1 MKKINQ
7 LFIISTIIL
16 TTLTGCYD
24 YREMNTLAIV
34 SATEINKIGDEY
46 QVSVQAINPQAP
58 DKTAVPQAP
67 FIIYTG
73 TGKTIQE
80 AYRSI
85 TLSASRF
92 MYSNHLD
99 LLIINEK
106 IAKEN
111 ISDLID
117 YYTRNP
123 GIRTEFYVL
132 ISKDDN
138 ILSVT
143 TPIDEISSASIKE
156 SIENDYKYYGVSSRT
171 TFSEF
176 VNMNLNPNLEIVL
189 PTIELVKDTHTE
201 DKNINESKDN
211 NEDVNANKDK
221 NKDNDKNTS
230 ENNDKNKNNNN
241 SEEDKNNKSN
251 QEESDSDSISN
262 KNTEKTEVKDKYFL
276 GGYAIFK
283 NNKLVGYL
291 NNKESINYNIIT
303 NNIKNTIITY
313 ECSKNKYLAI
323 EITDNSSSIKTKNNK
338 VSININLKGNI
349 NESHCNID
357 ITKNKN
363 IKKISHDI
371 EEKLNKEITN
381 DILNV
386 RNNYHTDIYKFK
398 DTIYKHDYSYY
409 QKIKNNYDEVYQNLD
424 ISVKTNIHLIGKG
437 NILEVI
443 NEKDK

>member
-7 LFIISTIIL
+7 LFILSTIIL

-24 YREMNTLAIV
+24 YREINTLAIV

-58 DKTAVPQAP
+58 DKTTDPQAP

-117 YYTRNP
+117 YYIRNP

-138 ILSVT
+138 ILSIT

-156 SIENDYKYYGVSSRT
+156 SIENNYKYYGVSSRT

-189 PTIELVKDTHTE
+189 PTIELVKDTPTE
-201 DKNINESKDN
+201 DKNIDEEKNN

-221 NKDNDKNTS
+221 S
-230 ENNDKNKNNNN
+230 
-241 SEEDKNNKSN
+241 NKSN
-251 QEESDSDSISN
+251 REENDSDSTSN
-262 KNTEKTEVKDKYFL
+262 KNTEKTEIKNKYLL

-323 EITDNSSSIKTKNNK
+323 EITDSSSSIKTKNNK
-338 VSININLKGNI
+338 VSIDINLKGNI
-349 NESHCNID
+349 NESHCDID

-371 EEKLNKEITN
+371 EQKLNKEITD

-386 RNNYHTDIYKFK
+386 RNNYNTDIYKFK
-398 DTIYKHDYSYY
+398 DIIYKHDYSYY
-409 QKIKNNYDEVYQNLD
+409 QKIKNNYDEAYQNLD
-424 ISVKTNIHLIGKG
+424 ISVKTNILLVEKG

-443 NEKDK
+443 NEKNK

>member
-1 MKKINQ
+1 MKKINK
-7 LFIISTIIL
+7 LFLLSTIIL

-24 YREMNTLAIV
+24 YREINTLAIV
-34 SATEINKIGDEY
+34 SATEINKIGNEY

-58 DKTAVPQAP
+58 DKTTDPQAP

-117 YYTRNP
+117 YYIRNP

-156 SIENDYKYYGVSSRT
+156 SIENNYKYYGVSNRT

-176 VNMNLNPNLEIVL
+176 VNMNLNPNLEIIL
-189 PTIELVKDTHTE
+189 PTIELVKDNPTE
-201 DKNINESKDN
+201 DKNIDEEKNN

-221 NKDNDKNTS
+221 DNDDNNKDKS
-230 ENNDKNKNNNN
+230 NNNN
-241 SEEDKNNKSN
+241 KEDKNNKSN
-251 QEESDSDSISN
+251 QEENDSDSTSN
-262 KNTEKTEVKDKYFL
+262 KNTEKTEVKDKYLL
-276 GGYAIFK
+276 GGYSIFK

-291 NNKESINYNIIT
+291 NNKESINYNILT

-323 EITDNSSSIKTKNNK
+323 EITDSSSSIKTKNNK

-349 NESHCNID
+349 NEAHCNID

-371 EEKLNKEITN
+371 EEKLNKEITD

-398 DTIYKHDYSYY
+398 DIIYKHDYSYY
-409 QKIKNNYDEVYQNLD
+409 QKIKNNYDEAYQNLD
-424 ISVKTNIHLIGKG
+424 ISVKTNIQLVEKG

>member
-7 LFIISTIIL
+7 LFILSIIIL

-24 YREMNTLAIV
+24 YREINTLAIV

-58 DKTAVPQAP
+58 DKTTDPQAP

-111 ISDLID
+111 ISEVID
-117 YYTRNP
+117 YYIRNP

-138 ILSVT
+138 ILSIT

-156 SIENDYKYYGVSSRT
+156 SIENNYKYYGVSSRT
-171 TFSEF
+171 TFIEF

-189 PTIELVKDTHTE
+189 PTIELVKDTPTE
-201 DKNINESKDN
+201 DKNIDKEKNN

-221 NKDNDKNTS
+221 NKDNDNK
-230 ENNDKNKNNNN
+230 NNDKNKSNNN

-251 QEESDSDSISN
+251 QEENDSNGTSN
-262 KNTEKTEVKDKYFL
+262 KNTEKTEVKDKYLL

-283 NNKLVGYL
+283 NNRLVGYL
-291 NNKESINYNIIT
+291 NNKESINYNILT

-323 EITDNSSSIKTKNNK
+323 EITNSSSSIKTKNNK
-338 VSININLKGNI
+338 VSIDINLKGNI
-349 NESHCNID
+349 NESHCDID

-363 IKKISHDI
+363 IKKI
-371 EEKLNKEITN
+371 
-381 DILNV
+381 
-386 RNNYHTDIYKFK
+386 
-398 DTIYKHDYSYY
+398 
-409 QKIKNNYDEVYQNLD
+409 
-424 ISVKTNIHLIGKG
+424 
-437 NILEVI
+437 
-443 NEKDK
+443 

>member
-7 LFIISTIIL
+7 LFILSTIIL

-58 DKTAVPQAP
+58 DKNTISQAP

-111 ISDLID
+111 ISYLID

-171 TFSEF
+171 TFIEF

-189 PTIELVKDTHTE
+189 PTIELVKDTPTE
-201 DKNINESKDN
+201 DKNINEEKNN
-211 NEDVNANKDK
+211 NEDINANKDK
-221 NKDNDKNTS
+221 DNN
-230 ENNDKNKNNNN
+230 ENNDKNKSNN
-241 SEEDKNNKSN
+241 SEDKNNKSN
-251 QEESDSDSISN
+251 QEENESDDTSN
-262 KNTEKTEVKDKYFL
+262 KNTEKTEVKNKYLL

-323 EITDNSSSIKTKNNK
+323 EITDSSSSIKTKNNK

-363 IKKISHDI
+363 IKKISHEI
-371 EEKLNKEITN
+371 EEKLNKEIAN

-386 RNNYHTDIYKFK
+386 RDNYHTDIYKFK
-398 DTIYKHDYSYY
+398 DIIYKHDYSYY
-409 QKIKNNYDEVYQNLD
+409 QKIKNNYDEAYQNLD
-424 ISVKTNIHLIGKG
+424 ISVKTNIQLVEKG

-443 NEKDK
+443 NEKNK

>member
-7 LFIISTIIL
+7 LFILSTIIL

-111 ISDLID
+111 ISYLID
-117 YYTRNP
+117 YYIRNP

-156 SIENDYKYYGVSSRT
+156 SIENNYKYYGVSSRT

-176 VNMNLNPNLEIVL
+176 VNMNLNPNQEIVL
-189 PTIELVKDTHTE
+189 PTIELVKDTPTE
-201 DKNINESKDN
+201 DKNINEEKNN
-211 NEDVNANKDK
+211 NEDINANKDK
-221 NKDNDKNTS
+221 DNN
-230 ENNDKNKNNNN
+230 ENNDKNKSNN
-241 SEEDKNNKSN
+241 SEDKNNKSN
-251 QEESDSDSISN
+251 QEENESDGTSN
-262 KNTEKTEVKDKYFL
+262 KNTEKTEIKNKYLL

-283 NNKLVGYL
+283 NNKLIGYL

-313 ECSKNKYLAI
+313 ECFKNKYLAI
-323 EITDNSSSIKTKNNK
+323 EITDSSSSIKTKNNK
-338 VSININLKGNI
+338 VSIDINLKGNI
-349 NESHCNID
+349 NESHCDID

-371 EEKLNKEITN
+371 EKKLNKEITN

-386 RNNYHTDIYKFK
+386 RDNYHTDIYKFK
-398 DTIYKHDYSYY
+398 DIIYKHDYSYY
-409 QKIKNNYDEVYQNLD
+409 QKIKNNYDEAYQNLD
-424 ISVKTNIHLIGKG
+424 ISVKTNIQLVEKG

>member
-7 LFIISTIIL
+7 LFILSTIIL

-117 YYTRNP
+117 YYIRNP

-156 SIENDYKYYGVSSRT
+156 SIENNYKYYGVSSRT

-176 VNMNLNPNLEIVL
+176 VNMSLNPNQEIVL

-211 NEDVNANKDK
+211 NE
-221 NKDNDKNTS
+221 
-230 ENNDKNKNNNN
+230 NNDKNKSNN
-241 SEEDKNNKSN
+241 SEDKNNKSN
-251 QEESDSDSISN
+251 QEENESDGTSN
-262 KNTEKTEVKDKYFL
+262 KNTEKTEVKDKYLL

-291 NNKESINYNIIT
+291 NNKESINYNILT

-313 ECSKNKYLAI
+313 ECSKNKYLAV
-323 EITDNSSSIKTKNNK
+323 EITDSNSSIKTKNNK

-398 DTIYKHDYSYY
+398 DIIYKHDYSYY
-409 QKIKNNYDEVYQNLD
+409 QKIKNNYDEAYQNLD
-424 ISVKTNIHLIGKG
+424 ISVKTNILLVEKG

-443 NEKDK
+443 NEKNK

>member
-1 MKKINQ
+1 MKKINK
-7 LFIISTIIL
+7 LFLLSIIIL

-24 YREMNTLAIV
+24 YREINTLAIV

-58 DKTAVPQAP
+58 DKTTNSQAP

-117 YYTRNP
+117 YYIRNP
-123 GIRTEFYVL
+123 GIRNEFYVL

-138 ILSVT
+138 ILSIT

-156 SIENDYKYYGVSSRT
+156 SIENNYKYYGVSSRT

-176 VNMNLNPNLEIVL
+176 VNMNLNPNQEIVL

-221 NKDNDKNTS
+221 DNND
-230 ENNDKNKNNNN
+230 NNDKNKSNN
-241 SEEDKNNKSN
+241 SEDKNNKSN
-251 QEESDSDSISN
+251 QEENESDGTSN
-262 KNTEKTEVKDKYFL
+262 KNTEKTEVKDKYLL

-291 NNKESINYNIIT
+291 NNKESINYNILT

-313 ECSKNKYLAI
+313 ECSENKYLAV
-323 EITDNSSSIKTKNNK
+323 EITDSNSSIKTKNNK

-363 IKKISHDI
+363 IKKISHEI

-386 RNNYHTDIYKFK
+386 RDNYHTDIYKFK
-398 DTIYKHDYSYY
+398 DIIYKHDYSYY
-409 QKIKNNYDEVYQNLD
+409 QKIKNNYDEAYQNLD
-424 ISVKTNIHLIGKG
+424 ISVKTNIQLVEKG

>member
-1 MKKINQ
+1 MKKINK
-7 LFIISTIIL
+7 LFLLSIIIL

-24 YREMNTLAIV
+24 YREINTLAIV

-117 YYTRNP
+117 YYIRNP
-123 GIRTEFYVL
+123 GIRNEFYVL

-138 ILSVT
+138 ILSIT

-156 SIENDYKYYGVSSRT
+156 SIENNYKYYGVSSRT

-176 VNMNLNPNLEIVL
+176 VNMNLNPNQEIVL
-189 PTIELVKDTHTE
+189 PTIELIKDTHTE

-211 NEDVNANKDK
+211 NDDVNANKDK
-221 NKDNDKNTS
+221 DNND
-230 ENNDKNKNNNN
+230 NNDKNKSNN
-241 SEEDKNNKSN
+241 SEDKNNKSN
-251 QEESDSDSISN
+251 QEENESDGTSN
-262 KNTEKTEVKDKYFL
+262 KNTEKTEVKDKYLL

-291 NNKESINYNIIT
+291 NNKESINYNILT

-313 ECSKNKYLAI
+313 ECSKNKYLAV
-323 EITDNSSSIKTKNNK
+323 EITDSNSSIKTKNNK

-363 IKKISHDI
+363 IKKISHEI

-386 RNNYHTDIYKFK
+386 RDNYHTDIYKFK
-398 DTIYKHDYSYY
+398 DIIYKHDYSYY
-409 QKIKNNYDEVYQNLD
+409 QKIKNNYDEAYQNLD
-424 ISVKTNIHLIGKG
+424 ISVKTNIQLVEKG

>member
-7 LFIISTIIL
+7 LFILSTIIL

-24 YREMNTLAIV
+24 YREMNTIAIV

-111 ISDLID
+111 ISYLID
-117 YYTRNP
+117 YYIRNP

-156 SIENDYKYYGVSSRT
+156 SIENNYKYYGVSSRT

-176 VNMNLNPNLEIVL
+176 VNMNLNPNQEIVL
-189 PTIELVKDTHTE
+189 PTIELVKDTPTE
-201 DKNINESKDN
+201 DKNINEEKNN
-211 NEDVNANKDK
+211 NEDINANKDK
-221 NKDNDKNTS
+221 DNN
-230 ENNDKNKNNNN
+230 ENNDKNKSNN
-241 SEEDKNNKSN
+241 SEDKNNKSN
-251 QEESDSDSISN
+251 QEENESDGTSN
-262 KNTEKTEVKDKYFL
+262 KNTEKTEIKNKYLL

-323 EITDNSSSIKTKNNK
+323 EITDSSSSIKTKNNK

-398 DTIYKHDYSYY
+398 DIIYKHDYSYY
-409 QKIKNNYDEVYQNLD
+409 QKIKNNYDEAYQKLD
-424 ISVKTNIHLIGKG
+424 ISVKTNILLVEKG

-443 NEKDK
+443 NEKNK

>member
-1 MKKINQ
+1 MKKINK
-7 LFIISTIIL
+7 LFLLSIIIL

-24 YREMNTLAIV
+24 YREINTLAIV

-58 DKTAVPQAP
+58 DKTTNSQAP

-117 YYTRNP
+117 YYIRNP
-123 GIRTEFYVL
+123 GIRNEFYVL

-138 ILSVT
+138 ILSIT

-156 SIENDYKYYGVSSRT
+156 SIENNYKYYGVSSRT

-176 VNMNLNPNLEIVL
+176 VNMNLNPNQEIVL
-189 PTIELVKDTHTE
+189 PTIELIKDTPSE

-211 NEDVNANKDK
+211 NEDVNDNKDK
-221 NKDNDKNTS
+221 DNND
-230 ENNDKNKNNNN
+230 NNDKNKSNN
-241 SEEDKNNKSN
+241 SEEKNNKSN
-251 QEESDSDSISN
+251 QEENESDGTSN
-262 KNTEKTEVKDKYFL
+262 KNTEKTEVKDKYLL

-291 NNKESINYNIIT
+291 NNKESINYNILT

-313 ECSKNKYLAI
+313 ECSKNKYLAV
-323 EITDNSSSIKTKNNK
+323 EITDSNSSIKTKNNK

-363 IKKISHDI
+363 IKKISHEI

-386 RNNYHTDIYKFK
+386 RDNYHTDIYKFK
-398 DTIYKHDYSYY
+398 DIIYKHDYSYY
-409 QKIKNNYDEVYQNLD
+409 QKIKNNYDEAYQNLD
-424 ISVKTNIHLIGKG
+424 ISVKTNIQLVEKG

>member
-1 MKKINQ
+1 MKKINK
-7 LFIISTIIL
+7 LFLLSIIIL

-24 YREMNTLAIV
+24 YREINTLAIV
-34 SATEINKIGDEY
+34 SATEINKIDDEY

-58 DKTAVPQAP
+58 DKTTDPQAP

-117 YYTRNP
+117 YYIRNP

-156 SIENDYKYYGVSSRT
+156 SIENNYKYYGVSSRT

-176 VNMNLNPNLEIVL
+176 VNMNLNPNQEIVL
-189 PTIELVKDTHTE
+189 PTIELVKNTPTE
-201 DKNINESKDN
+201 DKNINENKDN
-211 NEDVNANKDK
+211 NEDVNTNKDK
-221 NKDNDKNTS
+221 NKDN
-230 ENNDKNKNNNN
+230 ENNDKNKSNNN
-241 SEEDKNNKSN
+241 SEDKNNKSN
-251 QEESDSDSISN
+251 QEENESDGTSN
-262 KNTEKTEVKDKYFL
+262 KNTEKTEVKDKYLL

-291 NNKESINYNIIT
+291 NNKESINYNILT

-323 EITDNSSSIKTKNNK
+323 EITDSNSSIKTKNNK
-338 VSININLKGNI
+338 VSIDINLKGNI

-386 RNNYHTDIYKFK
+386 RNNYHTDIYNFK
-398 DTIYKHDYSYY
+398 NIIYKHDYSYY
-409 QKIKNNYDEVYQNLD
+409 QKIKNNYDEAYQNLD
-424 ISVKTNIHLIGKG
+424 ISVKTNIHLVEKG

>member
-7 LFIISTIIL
+7 LFILSTIIL

-24 YREMNTLAIV
+24 YREINTLAIV

-58 DKTAVPQAP
+58 DKTTVPQAP

-117 YYTRNP
+117 YYIRNP

-138 ILSVT
+138 ILSIT

-156 SIENDYKYYGVSSRT
+156 SIENNYKYYGVSSRT

-189 PTIELVKDTHTE
+189 PTIELVKDTPTE
-201 DKNINESKDN
+201 DKNIDEEKNN

-221 NKDNDKNTS
+221 S
-230 ENNDKNKNNNN
+230 
-241 SEEDKNNKSN
+241 NKSN
-251 QEESDSDSISN
+251 REENDSDSTSN
-262 KNTEKTEVKDKYFL
+262 KNTEKTEVKDKYLL
-276 GGYAIFK
+276 GGYTIFK

-291 NNKESINYNIIT
+291 NNKESINYNILT

-323 EITDNSSSIKTKNNK
+323 EITDSSSSIKTKNNK
-338 VSININLKGNI
+338 VSIDIKLKGNI
-349 NESHCNID
+349 NESHCDID

-371 EEKLNKEITN
+371 EEKLNKEITD

-386 RNNYHTDIYKFK
+386 RNNYNTDIYKFK
-398 DTIYKHDYSYY
+398 DIIYKHDYSYY
-409 QKIKNNYDEVYQNLD
+409 QKIKNNYDEAYQNLD
-424 ISVKTNIHLIGKG
+424 ISVKTNILLVEKG

-443 NEKDK
+443 NEKNK

>member
-1 MKKINQ
+1 MKKINK
-7 LFIISTIIL
+7 LFLLSIIIL

-24 YREMNTLAIV
+24 YREINTLAIV

-58 DKTAVPQAP
+58 DKTTNSQAP

-117 YYTRNP
+117 YYIRNP
-123 GIRTEFYVL
+123 GIRNEFYVL

-138 ILSVT
+138 ILSIT

-156 SIENDYKYYGVSSRT
+156 SIENNYKYYGVSSRT
-171 TFSEF
+171 TFNEF
-176 VNMNLNPNLEIVL
+176 VNMNLNPNQEIVL
-189 PTIELVKDTHTE
+189 PTIELIKDTPTE

-211 NEDVNANKDK
+211 NDK
-221 NKDNDKNTS
+221 NKS
-230 ENNDKNKNNNN
+230 NN
-241 SEEDKNNKSN
+241 SEDKNNKFN
-251 QEESDSDSISN
+251 KEENESDGTSN
-262 KNTEKTEVKDKYFL
+262 KNTEKTEVKDKYLL

-363 IKKISHDI
+363 IKKISHEI

-386 RNNYHTDIYKFK
+386 RDNYHTDIYKFK
-398 DTIYKHDYSYY
+398 DIIYKHDYSYY
-409 QKIKNNYDEVYQNLD
+409 QKIKNNYDEAYQNLD
-424 ISVKTNIHLIGKG
+424 ISVKTNIQLVEKG